1 VKVLDIM
8 TKKVVTTQEDATLAS
23 LRAIFSQAKFQHVPV
38 VDPVGRIIG
47 IVSVKDYF
55 KAVSPVADSASEHS
69 LQLFL
74 QTKKVRQIMT
84 SPVIHISVQTSVMQ
98 AAALL
103 IQHNISALVV
113 VDGQLRVLGIV
124 SWKDILRV
132 IVQAQQKK
140 QTQRTAE
147 QRRQREGEEE

>member
-1 VKVLDIM
+1 MKVLDIM
-8 TKKVVTTQEDATLAS
+8 TRKVVTTQEDATLAS
-23 LRAIFSQAKFQHVPV
+23 LRTIFSQAKFQHVPV

-84 SPVIHISVQTSVMQ
+84 SPVIHIAVHTPVMQ

-113 VDGQLRVLGIV
+113 VDAQLRVLGIV

-132 IVQAQQKK
+132 IVDTQQRKQAQLSAAGQ
-140 QTQRTAE
+140 A
-147 QRRQREGEEE
+147 RRDREEE